1 MLPSASFRYERQW
14 RNPVIIPRKV
24 PRLFAATRHLRV
36 TLLCLLSVGRFLRL
50 WERRAAQSLHH
61 RHHHRHSHRN
71 HLHHLLRPLPGLQLP
86 RQVSAPRRPQLRPV
100 ACAANGRCVVVPRL
114 MMCKTVEDNP
124 QVTHSV
130 VQEASSSSQGGSA
143 LSGSARREME
153 VNGSIAGKKAADS
166 NELERLF
173 TQHDLQDATIVS

>member
-1 MLPSASFRYERQW
+1 
-14 RNPVIIPRKV
+14 
-24 PRLFAATRHLRV
+24 
-36 TLLCLLSVGRFLRL
+36 
-50 WERRAAQSLHH
+50 
-61 RHHHRHSHRN
+61 
-71 HLHHLLRPLPGLQLP
+71 
-86 RQVSAPRRPQLRPV
+86 
-100 ACAANGRCVVVPRL
+100 

-130 VQEASSSSQGGSA
+130 VQEASPSSQGGSV
-143 LSGSARREME
+143 LSGAARREME